1 MYKLFD
7 PVVSNGHETN
17 VHVSLLVGEFFFF
30 FLQSVEDSIDRV
42 E

>member
-7 PVVSNGHETN
+7 PAVSNGHETN
-17 VHVSLLVGEFFFF
+17 VHVSLLVRECFF
-30 FLQSVEDSIDRV
+30 FLQLVQDSIDGV